1 MMVKTL
7 AKVAKM
13 TDEIQHEE
21 QNVPLFTGDLEDSFT
36 YIVADGNVE
45 MQVAMTYSSVAEDG
59 YDYALAQHENIYRH
73 PIQGYEQ
80 YLDLGMYT
88 LPYDERWTVLETD
101 YLSLFNL

>member
-1 MMVKTL
+1 MVKTL

-21 QNVPLFTGDLEDSFT
+21 KNVPLFTGDLEDSFT
-36 YIVADGNVE
+36 YLVADGNLE

-80 YLDLGMYT
+80 YLDLGMVT